1 MANFR
6 DNKFSRGGG
15 GFRGG
20 GGGGGGFRNRDSQGP
35 VTMHPAVCDNCRKDC
50 EVPFRPT
57 SGKPIFCSSCFENKG
72 GSDSRRSE
80 GRSFERPA
88 SFEDRPMF
96 EAVCDECGNNCKVP
110 FRPSG
115 DKPIY
120 CSNCFGEKK
129 GTGNKDRIQSQP
141 QSSEQ
146 LEALNNKLDRILK
159 LLEPAVKT
167 ETKPEKPVE
176 ESIEATPK
184 KAKKSKK
191 VASEK
196 LVS

>member
-6 DNKFSRGGG
+6 DNKFSKGGGG

-20 GGGGGGFRNRDSQGP
+20 GSFRGP

-57 SGKPIFCSSCFENKG
+57 SGKPIFCSSCFESKG

-80 GRSFERPA
+80 GRNFDRP
-88 SFEDRPMF
+88 SFEDSPRFAGEAGRPMF
-96 EAVCDECGNNCKVP
+96 EAVCDECRNNCKVP

-120 CSNCFGEKK
+120 CSNCFGSKK
-129 GTGNKDRIQSQP
+129 GAGIKENGQSQP
-141 QSSEQ
+141 QFEKQ
-146 LEALNNKLDRILK
+146 FKELNSKLDQILG
-159 LLEPAVKT
+159 LLT
-167 ETKPEKPVE
+167 PVE
-176 ESIEATPK
+176 KATK
-184 KAKKSKK
+184 KAKKPEKA
-191 VASEK
+191 VSEQPTA
-196 LVS
+196 